1 MFWRTPHEITA
12 EDLQEFASRA
22 DELCATGNNIIVS
35 NFRRNNHLAE
45 FISNFKPKNIGI
57 ATNVYNLKNI
67 FKFG

>member
-1 MFWRTPHEITA
+1 MGNVLEDTHEITD

-45 FISNFKPKNIGI
+45 FISNFKPKNIELQPTFTI
-57 ATNVYNLKNI
+57 
-67 FKFG
+67 

>member
-1 MFWRTPHEITA
+1 M
-12 EDLQEFASRA
+12 
-22 DELCATGNNIIVS
+22 S

-67 FKFG
+67 FNSDNYNKELYTNELLSYISGMFNKM